1 MEIIGLTLKQKQARP
16 SFSRWALDY
25 ERDEVAGSIPGAG
38 PAFMALKWLRKPMIT
53 PLHSLFQAPI

>member
-38 PAFMALKWLRKPMIT
+38 PAFMALK
-53 PLHSLFQAPI
+53 

>member
-16 SFSRWALDY
+16 SFSRWVLDY

-38 PAFMALKWLRKPMIT
+38 PAFMALK
-53 PLHSLFQAPI
+53 